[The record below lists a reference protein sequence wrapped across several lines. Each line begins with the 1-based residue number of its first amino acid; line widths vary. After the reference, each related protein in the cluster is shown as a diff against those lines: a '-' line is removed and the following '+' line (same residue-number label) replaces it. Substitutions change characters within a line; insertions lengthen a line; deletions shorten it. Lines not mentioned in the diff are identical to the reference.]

1 LSPAIVRKIIA
12 EIIVI
17 KNRGRINGPSIRVRN
32 AEYLSACNHLL
43 ILDLFP
49 IIPRIMYEIIAEVK
63 IIAAY
68 PGSLLI
74 VEIKAKRLPVPKIKR
89 NT

>member
-1 LSPAIVRKIIA
+1 MTKL
-12 EIIVI
+12 EVI
-17 KNRGRINGPSIRVRN
+17 LR
-32 AEYLSACNHLL
+32 NHLL
-43 ILDLFP
+43 TLDLFP